1 MVFGPPIQAPI
12 VLTTSEPNRT
22 PAVPLPETPLI
33 VIQEVGT
40 NIAKRLPEMP
50 GGDDLSFVNARQQE
64 VFEEMAAIKQATAIH
79 KAYDRRQ
86 RAVAKAK
93 GRAAQRWAEGR

>member
-1 MVFGPPIQAPI
+1 MFGPPIAAPM
-12 VLTTSEPNRT
+12 VATTSEPNRT
-22 PAVPLPETPLI
+22 PAIPLPDTPLI
-33 VIQEVGT
+33 VISEVGSNVLT
-40 NIAKRLPEMP
+40 RLPELP
-50 GGDDLSFVNARQQE
+50 GGDDLTYSKYRQQQ
-64 VFEEMAAIKQATAIH
+64 VFEEMAAIKQATDIH